1 MITLPNGTQTFAF
14 DVHAHVGSSQL
25 VAKTSDVK
33 SGVFGPDLAVEFMDD
48 AGVDMACF
56 FPTSNPTSD
65 YSKASMALAEAA
77 RSYPDRIVAF
87 GRINP
92 NYGPE
97 HNKALINDLADA
109 GVRGLKFHPLLDGAY
124 PINDHRL
131 VRPLMET
138 IAERELAVI
147 SHCGEVWTATPALV
161 ADLAFDFPTINFI
174 VGHMGLYGFHHE
186 AFAFGR
192 RLDNLYLDTTE
203 FYPAWWISEAVRIVG
218 AHKVLWG
225 SDIPYLPYGQELDKI
240 TKWSGMNVEDM
251 PAVLGGNL
259 ARILGVDVPAAA
271 TQTAG

>member
-1 MITLPNGTQTFAF
+1 MITLPNGEQVFVA

-25 VAKTSDVK
+25 VAKTSDIT
-33 SGVFGPDLAVEFMDD
+33 SGHFGPAAAVEFMDA

-65 YSKASMALAEAA
+65 YSEASMTLAEAA
-77 RSYPDRIVAF
+77 REFPDRVIPF

-92 NYGPE
+92 NYGVA

-124 PINDHRL
+124 PINDRKL
-131 VRPLMET
+131 VKPLMET

-161 ADLAFDFPTINFI
+161 ADLAMDFPTINFI

-186 AFAFGR
+186 AFAFGH

-203 FYPAWWISEAVRIVG
+203 FFPAWWIAEAVRIVG
-218 AHKVLWG
+218 AHKIVWG

-240 TKWSGMNVEDM
+240 TKWSGVAVEDM
-251 PAVLGGNL
+251 PAILGGNL
-259 ARILGVDVPAAA
+259 ARILNLPVDQRV
-271 TQTAG
+271 GG